1 MREPGRESA
10 RESARESVLGHAV
23 RLRRSTPDEPGIA
36 RRRRGA
42 GFSYVD
48 AHGRRLVDREI
59 LERIKALAVPPAWQD
74 VWICASENGHVQAT
88 GVDADGRTQYRYHPR
103 WSAQADRTKF
113 QRVRALSQQM
123 PALRAHVTRDLRSE
137 SAEKRALAIAVRLI
151 DVTGMRL
158 GDERYARERGTI
170 GTLTLEHRHAAI
182 TGDCISLDFVAKSGV
197 RWLADVV
204 DSDLVAAIRR
214 APTGPTSR
222 LTSWRDSEAGEAGE
236 RTVHAAS
243 LTAYL
248 RAATGLLVSAKDL
261 RTLLGSRVAAQAL
274 AQGGLGATPR
284 EQEVL
289 IRAAIVTVA
298 TQLRNTVAVARS
310 SYVDPRVLERYRR
323 GVLADLSRGRVTDAA
338 LARLL
343 GAD

>member
-1 MREPGRESA
+1 M
-10 RESARESVLGHAV
+10 
-23 RLRRSTPDEPGIA
+23 RLRHSSPDEPGLR

-48 AHGRRLVDREI
+48 AGGKPVADRES
-59 LERIKALAVPPAWQD
+59 LERIRALAVPPAWRD
-74 VWICASENGHVQAT
+74 VWICASENGHIQAT
-88 GVDADGRTQYRYHPR
+88 GVDAVGRTQYRYHLR
-103 WSAQADRTKF
+103 WSERANRTKF
-113 QRVRALSQQM
+113 QRVRALSLKM
-123 PALRAHVTRDLRSE
+123 PALRAQVTRDLRSDD
-137 SAEKRALAIAVRLI
+137 AEKRALAIAVRLI
-151 DVTGMRL
+151 DSTGMRL

-170 GTLTLEHRHAAI
+170 GTLTLEHRHAAVSGESI
-182 TGDCISLDFVAKSGV
+182 RLDFVAKSGV
-197 RWLADVV
+197 RWLTDIV
-204 DSDLVAAIRR
+204 DSDLAAVIRR

-222 LTSWRDSEAGEAGE
+222 LTSWNVSAADDVHE
-236 RTVHAAS
+236 RCVHASS

-248 RAATGLLVSAKDL
+248 RAATGLAVSAKDL
-261 RTLLGSRVAAQAL
+261 RTLLGSRVAAEAL
-274 AQGGLGATPR
+274 ARSGLGATAR

-310 SYVDPRVLERYRR
+310 SYVDPRVLECYRR

-343 GAD
+343 VND